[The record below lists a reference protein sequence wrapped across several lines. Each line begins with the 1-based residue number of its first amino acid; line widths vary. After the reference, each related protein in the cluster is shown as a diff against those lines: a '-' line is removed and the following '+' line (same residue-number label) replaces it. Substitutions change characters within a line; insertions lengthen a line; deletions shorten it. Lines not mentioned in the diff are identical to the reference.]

1 MGTITRNF
9 ANSLSNQQGVNPTF
23 KNLMINGD
31 MGISQWGAKTGAT
44 GDVANGQ
51 AGVDR
56 FNLRLN
62 ATSGYECSLTQTTD
76 VPAGQGFRN
85 SLEWKTT
92 TVNSSLGTS
101 GIIRYGQRV
110 EKQMLRTLNYGT
122 ASAEQTTLSFW
133 IKSSLTGTFIAEL
146 WDKEHSKYNSQAF
159 TVSSADTW
167 EKKSVTFAGNTSDAF
182 DLTSNANGMEVSIW
196 AAAGTDFTSSGST
209 TGGAWNADATYRAGG
224 LSNAFSTTNNATIE
238 ITGYQFEIG
247 NTATDFEQIP
257 FDISLRRCQRYLERI
272 DKSSTET
279 VICIGQGTSGSSIF
293 GRINFATE
301 KRVVPSATI
310 SDASHIQGLTGTA
323 GAWSNAS
330 GASLQAGDERQ
341 MRLALTG
348 MSGMTSGGCHEVRI
362 NDSNGYI
369 MVAAEI

>member
-9 ANSLSNQQGVNPTF
+9 ANSISNQQGVNPAF
-23 KNLMINGD
+23 KNIMINGD
-31 MGISQWGAKTGAT
+31 MAISHQGAKTGAT
-44 GDVANGQ
+44 ADVGNGA

-56 FNLRLN
+56 FNLRIEGR
-62 ATSGYECSLTQTTD
+62 TSYECSLTQTTD

-92 TVNSSLGTS
+92 AAETSLGS
-101 GIIRYGQRV
+101 NGIIRYGQRV

-133 IKSSLTGTFIAEL
+133 IKSSVTGTFIGEL
-146 WDKEHSKYNSQAF
+146 WDREHSKYNSQAF

-167 EKKSVTFAGNTSDAF
+167 EKKSMTFAGNTSDAF
-182 DLTSNANGMEVSIW
+182 DLTSIENGMEVSIW
-196 AAAGTDFTSSGST
+196 AASGTSFSSSNST
-209 TGGAWNADATYRAGG
+209 TGGAWNADATYRAG
-224 LSNAFSTTNNATIE
+224 SINNAFSTTNNATIE

-247 NTATDFEQIP
+247 NTATDFEQLP
-257 FDISLRRCQRYLERI
+257 FDVSLRRCQRYQERI
-272 DKSSTET
+272 DKSTTES

-301 KRVVPSATI
+301 KRAVPSATI
-310 SDASHIQGLTGTA
+310 SAASHIQGLTGTA

-330 GASLQAGDERQ
+330 GASLQAGDERT

-348 MSGMTSGGCHEVRI
+348 LSGMTSGGCHEIRI

-369 MVAAEI
+369 ILLAEI

>member
-1 MGTITRNF
+1 MGIITRNF

-44 GDVANGQ
+44 ADVGNGQ

-85 SLEWKTT
+85 SLEWKTLAAET
-92 TVNSSLGTS
+92 SLGSS
-101 GIIRYGQRV
+101 GIIRYGQRI

-133 IKSSLTGTFIAEL
+133 IKSSVTGTFVAEL
-146 WDKEHSKYNSQAF
+146 WDREHSKYNSQSF

-182 DLTSNANGMEVSIW
+182 DLTSNDNGMEVSIW
-196 AAAGTDFTSSGST
+196 TAAGTSFSSSGST
-209 TGGAWNADATYRAGG
+209 TGGAWDSDATKRAGG

>member
-23 KNLMINGD
+23 KNIMINGD
-31 MGISQWGAKTGAT
+31 MGISQFGDRTGVSS
-44 GDVANGQ
+44 DVGTGQ

-62 ATSGYECSLTQTTD
+62 ATSGYVCSLTQGTD

-101 GIIRYGQRV
+101 GIIRYGQKV

-133 IKSSLTGTFIAEL
+133 IKSSLTGTFIGEL
-146 WDKEHSKYNSQAF
+146 WDREHSKYNSQAF

-167 EKKSVTFAGNTSDAF
+167 EKKSMTFAGNTSDAF
-182 DLTSNANGMEVSIW
+182 DLTSVDNGMEVSIW
-196 AAAGTDFTSSGST
+196 ATAGSDFSSSGAT
-209 TGGAWNADATYRAGG
+209 TGGAWNADATYRAGTI
-224 LSNAFSTTNNATIE
+224 SNAFSTTLNATIE
-238 ITGYQFEIG
+238 ITGYQFELG
-247 NTATDFEQIP
+247 NVATDFEQLP
-257 FDISLRRCQRYLERI
+257 FDVSLRRCQRYLERI
-272 DKSSTET
+272 DKSTTET
-279 VICIGQGTSGSSIF
+279 VICIGQGTSASSIF

-301 KRVVPSATI
+301 KRAVPSATI
-310 SDASHIQGLTGTA
+310 SDASHIQGLTGSA

-330 GASLQAGDERQ
+330 GASLQAGDERT

-348 MSGMTSGGCHEVRI
+348 MSGMTTGGCHEVRI

-369 MVAAEI
+369 MIESEI